1 MELSNGLVSE
11 TTHMNGGGFCYK
23 GEEIILILPLSRTYV
38 IKTQHNNNAMLI
50 PNLTR

>member
-1 MELSNGLVSE
+1 MVCVGISSE
-11 TTHMNGGGFCYK
+11 GARL
-23 GEEIILILPLSRTYV
+23 EPLSRTYV

>member
-1 MELSNGLVSE
+1 MDSFRGLDPSE
-11 TTHMNGGGFCYK
+11 VTITYSWGH
-23 GEEIILILPLSRTYV
+23 ILPLSRTYV